1 MLLEFEAVEKPEHY
15 IAGNSIVDSDG
26 AAGCA
31 EVSGEVVLA
40 VQDVVPA

>member
-1 MLLEFEAVEKPEHY
+1 MLLEFETVEKPEHY
-15 IAGNSIVDSDG
+15 ITRDSVVDCDG